1 MLGHGGI
8 FKTEKVA
15 QTFLAAALETN
26 VRVMQ
31 TASEGGAWGIAVL
44 AQYLKDQRNSDLA
57 TYLSNY
63 AFKNTTSVAIEPTAA
78 EVESFRM
85 YTERFKQG
93 IPLEKLAAKKFGM

>member
-1 MLGHGGI
+1 MGHCSISTI
-8 FKTEKVA
+8 F
-15 QTFLAAALETN
+15 
-26 VRVMQ
+26 
-31 TASEGGAWGIAVL
+31 
-44 AQYLKDQRNSDLA
+44 KDQRNSDLA

-93 IPLEKLAAKKFGM
+93 IPLEKLAAKIRNVKV